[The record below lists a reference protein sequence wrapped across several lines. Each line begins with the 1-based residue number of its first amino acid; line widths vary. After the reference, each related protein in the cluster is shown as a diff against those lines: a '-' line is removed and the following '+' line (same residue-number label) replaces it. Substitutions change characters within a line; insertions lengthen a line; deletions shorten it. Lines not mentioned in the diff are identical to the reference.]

1 MNITSTYTLYEY
13 NELMNY
19 ELMDSSNANSYKDT
33 SFRIRTS
40 RVDDRDYDSKLQA
53 GIIILLC

>member
-1 MNITSTYTLYEY
+1 MDITSTYTLY

-19 ELMDSSNANSYKDT
+19 ELMDTSNANSYKDT
-33 SFRIRTS
+33 SPRIRTS